1 MGFVLVRLNFYT
13 MFMHQLRSLRWIA
26 LALALWMSATVAA
39 AALAP
44 LFKKAD
50 AGDFAVLCT
59 SVGMKLV
66 NLEGAAGKATDLT
79 KSMGHS
85 TLDCPAC
92 MAQLASAPPPAA
104 TALTLDAAQ
113 YFSTPL
119 LSEHFLSRE
128 ALTASARGPPL
139 SA

>member
-13 MFMHQLRSLRWIA
+13 MFMHQLRRLRWIA
-26 LALALWMSATVAA
+26 FALALWMSATVAA

-50 AGDFAVLCT
+50 AGDFTVLCT

-66 NLEGAAGKATDLT
+66 NLDGAAGKATDLT
-79 KSMGHS
+79 KTMGHS

-92 MAQLASAPPPAA
+92 LAQLTSAPPPAA
-104 TALTLDAAQ
+104 HAAVGVAPTYLTPD
-113 YFSTPL
+113 F
-119 LSEHFLSRE
+119 LSPCFASRE